1 MEMKSMTAYSHVVK
15 KSGAQSVQV
24 VMRSN
29 NFKYLNVM
37 VHNLPMEYI
46 ELEDKIKKDIETA
59 INRGKIEA
67 HIFLKHQVAG
77 EVHVNEEVFSK
88 YVNQAR
94 KLAKK
99 YGLKDEL
106 SIRDFLSLPQVIWL
120 DEKNSDAAELVVAAA
135 RQAIRELLAFKIK
148 EGAIIKN
155 EMLKNLKKLQANAAQ
170 MEKEKPSPAAEE
182 NNKEDIDEEISLLT
196 FYAKKLEKEISSKQD
211 SKGKAI
217 DFLTQEILRELN
229 AASSKTKKPMLA
241 SLIVESK
248 SYLERIREQAQN
260 IE

>member
-1 MEMKSMTAYSHVVK
+1 MKSMTAYSHVVK
-15 KSGAQSVQV
+15 KSGAQSAQV

-29 NFKYLNVM
+29 NFKYLSVS
-37 VHNLPMEYI
+37 VHNLPVEYI
-46 ELEDKIKKDIETA
+46 GLEDKIKKEIETA
-59 INRGKIEA
+59 MNRGKVEA
-67 HIFLKHQVAG
+67 HIFLQRQVAG
-77 EVHVNEEVFSK
+77 EVRINEQVLAK

-99 YGLKDEL
+99 YALKDEL
-106 SIRDFLSLPQVIWL
+106 SIGDFFSLPQVIWL
-120 DEKNSDAAELVVAAA
+120 DEKNSDAGDLVIAAA
-135 RQAIRELLAFKIK
+135 RQAIKELLEFKKK
-148 EGAIIKN
+148 EGVIIKN

-196 FYAKKLEKEISSKQD
+196 FYAKKLEKEVSSKQK

-229 AASSKTKKPMLA
+229 AASSKTKKPELA

>member
-1 MEMKSMTAYSHVVK
+1 
-15 KSGAQSVQV
+15 
-24 VMRSN
+24 MRSN
-29 NFKYLNVM
+29 NFKYLNVT
-37 VHNLPMEYI
+37 VHNLPVEYI
-46 ELEDKIKKDIETA
+46 ELEDKIKKEIEIA
-59 INRGKIEA
+59 MNRGKVEA

-77 EVHVNEEVFSK
+77 EVRINEEILAK
-88 YVNQAR
+88 YVNQAK

-99 YGLKDEL
+99 YQLKAEL
-106 SIRDFLSLPQVIWL
+106 SINDFFSLPQVIWL
-120 DEKNSDAAELVVAAA
+120 DEKNSDAANLVMATA
-135 RQAIRELLAFKIK
+135 RQAIKELLVFKAK
-148 EGAIIKN
+148 EGVVIRN

-196 FYAKKLEKEISSKQD
+196 FYAKKLEKEVASKQD

-229 AASSKTKKPMLA
+229 AASSKTKKPVLA